1 MSNNDRLRVEIAFD
15 GNQVLSVYVPPA
27 TADDL
32 ERALAGEQESL
43 SFEAEDGSY
52 TVLMRKIV
60 YVKRLAR
67 ESRVGFGASAG

>member
-1 MSNNDRLRVEIAFD
+1 MSSNDRLRVEIAFD

-32 ERALAGEQESL
+32 DRALAGEAESL
-43 SFEAEDGSY
+43 SFDAEDGRY

-67 ESRVGFGASAG
+67 ESRVGFGASTG